1 MPMCRRQH
9 YAICHGNGMLDR
21 QARRLERSRAIEIY
35 NFPLL
40 HDRDSSQRVVFIPLL
55 ADSLEH
61 FEQR

>member
-1 MPMCRRQH
+1 
-9 YAICHGNGMLDR
+9 
-21 QARRLERSRAIEIY
+21 
-35 NFPLL
+35 LL